1 MIIAVRIPSLDGLRA
16 VSISMVLVGHALFSY
31 HGKHGAE
38 WSYLGNGDLGVSI
51 FFVISGFLITAL
63 LLREFEKSGDI
74 SLRHFYLRRALRIL
88 PPFYAFLLA
97 VLIVWHLG
105 WIASDWRSWSSSLF
119 FLRDYMLSGDW
130 YTGHSWSLSIE
141 EQFYLLWPAALV
153 FLGRRRGLGLALA
166 LIAASPVVRVI
177 SHKFWNH
184 GNLDAFMFHMR
195 MDGLMMGCALAI
207 VHSETWFARAWKRIE
222 RPAVALCSLVF
233 LCGISPALSR
243 RFAGYYRMPVGYTL
257 DNAAIAYL
265 LFYLVR
271 NPLSIGGRIL
281 NWRPMVH
288 LGVLSYSL
296 YLWQQLFL
304 GPGIAHPILGIFCA
318 LACSEISW
326 HIVER
331 PSLKL
336 RDLMVGKLGKRRS
349 PMLNA
354 ANSASPDNLH
364 TPSPIR
370 SGGP

>member
-16 VSISMVLVGHALFSY
+16 ISISMVLVGHALFSY
-31 HGKHGAE
+31 HGEYRAE

-51 FFVISGFLITAL
+51 FFVISGFLITEL
-63 LLREFEKSGDI
+63 LLREFEKNGDI

-119 FLRDYMLSGDW
+119 FIRDYMLSGDW
-130 YTGHSWSLSIE
+130 HTGHSWSLSIE

-184 GNLDAFMFHMR
+184 GNLDAYMFHMR
-195 MDGLMMGCALAI
+195 MDGLMMGCTLAI
-207 VHSETWFARAWKRIE
+207 VQSEVWFARAWKRIE
-222 RPAVALCSLVF
+222 RPVVAFCSLLF
-233 LCGISPALSR
+233 LCGISPALSH
-243 RFAGYYRMPVGYTL
+243 RFAGYYRMPAGYTL
-257 DNAAIAYL
+257 DNAAICYL
-265 LFYLVR
+265 LFYFVR
-271 NPLSIGGRIL
+271 NPRSVGGRIL
-281 NWRPMVH
+281 NLRPMVH
-288 LGVLSYSL
+288 LGVLYSL

-304 GPGIAHPILGIFCA
+304 GPGTAHPILGIFCA
-318 LACSEISW
+318 LACSEISL

-336 RDLMVGKLGKRRS
+336 RDLMVGTCRW
-349 PMLNA
+349 PMPNA
-354 ANSASPDNLH
+354 ANSASPDNPH
-364 TPSPIR
+364 MMSAIR
-370 SGGP
+370 WDGS